1 MTLPYLLDNWMDF
14 YGQGR
19 IIIQMQIPSGVD
31 TYEKFQWR
39 VSTEKDEFVVSFPM
53 LPFLSCSDYAF
64 EEVTREIEKFK
75 GMSDE
80 QKKFALQNHP
90 KTIAR
95 VNLVKKMKGNNSTK
109 NFTYPQRIKL
119 PECVQATPV
128 TELEDKI
135 FFWREVFCQQGWLY
149 IFACRAHG

>member
-1 MTLPYLLDNWMDF
+1 MTLPYLLDNWKDF
-14 YGQGR
+14 YGRGR
-19 IIIQMQIPSGVD
+19 ISIQMHIPSGVD

-119 PECVQATPV
+119 HDRV
-128 TELEDKI
+128 
-135 FFWREVFCQQGWLY
+135 
-149 IFACRAHG
+149 